1 MADKVV
7 ELDERL
13 NRLEEKLK
21 LTFIEIEKRMTQQ
34 QPQETVDF
42 GDRIDELEDLILLL
56 QLENT
61 KLREKVGEGLDFGIS
76 PTAPDISERLTRIES
91 EISSRVNMVAEDV
104 HDESVHARINELE
117 SKINS
122 PIPEDH
128 PIHQNVKELE
138 KKVKTLEALLAKRGR
153 EELEVEESRLL
164 DDVRNILKG

>member
-122 PIPEDH
+122 RIQEDH